1 MVHTVVVV
9 TGTVVGVVVAVTG
22 FVVGVEAPP
31 ELVVVE
37 GVVVVAL
44 SSDDVEPSSE
54 FVAGV
59 VVEGTVTGV
68 VVEGTV
74 TGVVVTGF
82 AEPAKYITAT
92 PEMTPEPTSSA
103 WVSRRTRAKRRS
115 RCCGVRGV
123 GVIRFP
129 YIPVLWDNLK
139 S

>member
-1 MVHTVVVV
+1 MVVV
-9 TGTVVGVVVAVTG
+9 TGTVVGTVVGVVVAVTG
-22 FVVGVEAPP
+22 FVVGVEVSP
-31 ELVVVE
+31 EPVVVVE
-37 GVVVVAL
+37 GVVVVDGVVVVAL

-54 FVAGV
+54 FVDV
-59 VVEGTVTGV
+59 LV

-82 AEPAKYITAT
+82 AAPAKYITAT

-129 YIPVLWDNLK
+129 
-139 S
+139 

>member
-59 VVEGTVTGV
+59 VVEGTVA
-68 VVEGTV
+68 
-74 TGVVVTGF
+74 GVVVTGF